1 MIHPY
6 EKPNAD
12 FNLSKS
18 DLERMKSFFAGYVTE
33 IARHASNDSH
43 VLRNL
48 NLKKIHTYNVCS
60 EISSL
65 AEELELSSGQQ
76 YFAEISALFHDIGR
90 FEQFIRYGTF
100 HDQDSE
106 NHASLGVRI
115 LKQTGILKKSGLDS
129 EQIKLLLRVIE
140 YHNRIEVPPEETPDC
155 KFFSALLRDADKLDI
170 FRVVIDHYQTPVEEQ
185 NASVNLG
192 FKQSE
197 KVSSQV
203 CSAVLHKQPVRIQDV
218 ETLADFK
225 MLQSSW
231 IFDINFSGTCRRID
245 ERSYLVSIRDSMEL
259 NQQSE
264 KMFSLLIS
272 YAQNNCAD
280 SS

>member
-1 MIHPY
+1 MIHPSV
-6 EKPNAD
+6 KANAD

-33 IARHASNDSH
+33 TARQASNDAH

-48 NLKKIHTYNVCS
+48 NLKKEHTYNVCS

-65 AEELELSSGQQ
+65 AEELELSTGQQ

-106 NHASLGVRI
+106 NHATLGVRI

-129 EQIKLLLRVIE
+129 EQIKLLLRLIE
-140 YHNRIEVPPEETPDC
+140 YHNRIEVPPEETHDC

-192 FKQSE
+192 FKQSD

-245 ERSYLVSIRDSMEL
+245 ERSYLLSIRDSMEL

-272 YAQNNCAD
+272 YAQNNCAER
-280 SS
+280 S